1 MKDAE
6 RKLCDRVQKLL
17 ALAGSPN
24 PHEAAAAA
32 GRAAELI
39 ARHQLQGLLQE
50 AQAEGEITLFRDEPL
65 DASKRLRG
73 WKIALGSALAR
84 LNDCRILLT
93 GPVSGKRHGVREKER
108 KIWIVGRPDDVLR
121 LRSIYPCMVRLVE
134 QVTMQKLQGAGHRF
148 REDFRKG
155 VVHALAQAMEAA
167 RQGPWQELEAAGESL
182 ARMHDDRRGRAVE
195 DWMRERLGLTTKSRA
210 PLKVLLAA
218 YQAGQEAGAELSM
231 EQLAAFES

>member
-1 MKDAE
+1 MKEAE
-6 RKLCDRVQKLL
+6 RKLCERVQKLL

-24 PHEAAAAA
+24 PHEAALAA

-39 ARHQLQGLLQE
+39 ARHQLQGVLRE
-50 AQAEGEITLFRDEPL
+50 AQTEEAISLFRDEPL

-73 WKIALGSALAR
+73 WKIALGSVLAR
-84 LNDCRILLT
+84 FNDCRILLT
-93 GPVSGKRHGVREKER
+93 GPVSGKRHGAREKER
-108 KIWIVGRPDDVLR
+108 KIWIVGRPDDAQR
-121 LRSIYPCMVRLVE
+121 LRSIYPAMVRLVE

-155 VVHALAQAMEAA
+155 VVHALAQAMQAG
-167 RQGPWQELEAAGESL
+167 RQSSWQEVEAKEGTL
-182 ARMHDDRRGRAVE
+182 APLQDDRRGEAVE
-195 DWMRERLGLTTKSRA
+195 RWMRERLGLKSKSRA

-231 EQLAAFES
+231 EQLSELEG